1 MNQIVGKI
9 ETQKL
14 LELPSPAQ
22 LFESHA
28 IRESSV
34 LLESSLKAYGRGRA
48 SFLATNPID
57 KFEIPYSAS
66 LPRNWSSALNN
77 FIGDRS
83 HFCALFLS
91 YDFGAEIGAGVRLSE
106 GLSVLPRI
114 VAYKYKSVKLIES
127 VAPPELSGQRPAPV
141 AIRSLSGPDPE
152 RYTHDVRRIKERIK
166 EGDIYQANLTGQWD
180 VTSDIQPWDVYQN
193 LRSLN
198 PAQYA
203 GFANLGQTS
212 IISSSPERLLS
223 ISGQTI
229 RANPIKGTIA
239 LGKSEAETSQNKE
252 LLLASVKDR
261 AELLMIVDLLR
272 NDLGKICRYGT
283 VRTHDIWKP
292 EVYSSLIHLVGD
304 IRGQLRPDVSVA
316 EIISALFPGGS
327 ISGAPKKRAIEIL
340 ADIERRPRGMYTGS
354 FGYVYRDQ
362 MDLNIAIR
370 TMTYASG
377 TYTVQAGGG
386 IVADSDPSAEYEE
399 ACLKAR
405 NLLKAINPQLEP

>member
-1 MNQIVGKI
+1 MNQIVAKI
-9 ETQKL
+9 ETQKRSERL
-14 LELPSPAQ
+14 SAAQ
-22 LFESHA
+22 LFESYA
-28 IRESSV
+28 LREGSV
-34 LLESSLKAYGRGRA
+34 LLESTLRAYGRGRA
-48 SFLATNPID
+48 SFLATDPID
-57 KFEIPYSAS
+57 KFEIPHTDS
-66 LPRNWSSALNN
+66 LPENWSIALDN

-91 YDFGAEIGAGVRLSE
+91 YDFGAEIGAGIHLPE
-106 GLSVLPRI
+106 GLSTLPRI

-127 VAPPELSGQRPAPV
+127 VAPPERAGQRPAPV
-141 AIRSLSGPDPE
+141 DIISRSGPDPE
-152 RYTHDVRRIKERIK
+152 RYQENVLKIKEFIN

-180 VTSDIQPWDVYQN
+180 ISSDIPPWDVYQN
-193 LRSLN
+193 LRRLN

-203 GFANLGQTS
+203 GFANLGGTT

-229 RANPIKGTIA
+229 RANPIKGTMA
-239 LGKSEAETSQNKE
+239 LGASEIETLRNKE
-252 LLLASVKDR
+252 LLLASAKDR

-272 NDLGKICRYGT
+272 NDLGKLCRYGT

-292 EVYSSLIHLVGD
+292 EIYSSLIHLVGD
-304 IRGQLRPDVSVA
+304 IQGELRADVSVS
-316 EIISALFPGGS
+316 EIIRALFPGGS

-340 ADIERRPRGMYTGS
+340 ADIEQRPRGMYTGS
-354 FGYVYRDQ
+354 FGYIYRDQ

-370 TMTYASG
+370 TMTHERG